1 MTTQEKKAMKAT
13 VAYLSRVGYEII
25 DEDYKGYI
33 IAQDENDVVFI
44 KVGWSTEDFGDDF
57 KISHYEFEDAMIKW
71 FMQEREPVDVNV
83 RFDTIGL
90 YVLGKDRAL
99 VRHHVNAELEM

>member
-1 MTTQEKKAMKAT
+1 
-13 VAYLSRVGYEII
+13 
-25 DEDYKGYI
+25 
-33 IAQDENDVVFI
+33 
-44 KVGWSTEDFGDDF
+44 
-57 KISHYEFEDAMIKW
+57 MIKW

-99 VRHHVNAELEM
+99 VRHHVNVILEG

>member
-1 MTTQEKKAMKAT
+1 MTTQEKAMKAAA
-13 VAYLSRVGYEII
+13 AYLSRVGYKVI
-25 DEDYKGYI
+25 DKDYKGYI

-44 KVGWSTEDFGDDF
+44 KVGWSDEDFGDDF
-57 KISHYEFEDAMIKW
+57 KISHYEFEEAMIKW

-90 YVLGKDRAL
+90 YVLGKNRAL
-99 VRHHVNAELEM
+99 VRHHVNVMLEG